1 MLLPDV
7 NVLVYAHREDTL
19 GHERYRDWLTALIAS
34 PRAYGVSELVLSGF
48 LRVVTHPRVFRD
60 PSSLKDALAFVSQ
73 VRDQPHGVLVA
84 PGARHWG
91 IFLDLVRVTGAKGN
105 LVPDA
110 YLAALAIESGSEWV
124 TTDRDF
130 ARFPNLRWRHPL
142 AEEPPPPPARPPPPD
157 GAP

>member
-1 MLLPDV
+1 LLPDV
-7 NVLVYAHREDTL
+7 NVLVYAHREDAPE
-19 GHERYRDWLTALIAS
+19 HERYRDWLTAVLGS
-34 PRAYGVSELVLSGF
+34 SGAYGMSELVLSGF

-60 PSSLKDALAFVSQ
+60 PSLLKDALAFVSQ
-73 VRDQPHGVLVA
+73 VRDQPHCVPVA
-84 PGARHWG
+84 PGPRHWR
-91 IFLDLVRVTGAKGN
+91 IFMDLVRETGAKGN

-142 AEEPPPPPARPPPPD
+142 A
-157 GAP
+157 